1 MNFDLFADTLDQ
13 AIVNVAEAEYS
24 RLNSRI
30 SPDIRAGA
38 VAGALHSLAD
48 LSHGTPPKYN
58 EWEALFYLTWYQP
71 RQINLALA
79 IIRHFLATPQPLH
92 IIDVGCGAL
101 ATQMAMAVAVAE
113 STAQYQQIAPL
124 DHQNVEYSE
133 VHGIDPS
140 SPMRNIGRLLW
151 NQLRSIIK
159 KEPKLAL
166 LHRAFET
173 VEENSHVYGSLKDY
187 YRSDFYHRGGIY
199 PSMNCLLTA
208 FHAVYKSNA
217 NQLQKDFTQIRQNSG
232 PAYEAVTCHS
242 LNLDMAKLICRS
254 DASEDIFSP
263 DRFIFRG
270 YLPKTTSWRYKLM
283 QSLPQSHQ
291 INAKFLQRGVS
302 WDPLQGNKFILWS
315 SS

>member
-1 MNFDLFADTLDQ
+1 MDSKLFAAALDQ
-13 AIVNVAEAEYS
+13 AIVSVAEAEYS
-24 RLNSRI
+24 RLSSGI
-30 SPDIRAGA
+30 SPSIRAGA
-38 VAGALHSLAD
+38 VAGALTSLAN

-79 IIRHFLATPQPLH
+79 IVRHFLATPQPLH

-101 ATQMAMAVAVAE
+101 ATQVAMAVAVAE
-113 STAQYQQIAPL
+113 STTQSSDI
-124 DHQNVEYSE
+124 EYSE

-151 NQLRSIIK
+151 NELRSIIK

-166 LHRAFET
+166 LHRAFGAI
-173 VEENSHVYGSLKDY
+173 EENSRVYESLKDY
-187 YRSDFYHRGGIY
+187 YRSDFYHQGGIY

-217 NQLQKDFTQIRQNSG
+217 NQLQKDFIRIRENSD
-232 PAYEAVTCHS
+232 PAYEAITCHNI
-242 LNLDMAKLICRS
+242 NLDTAKHIARP
-254 DASEDIFSP
+254 DASEKTFSP
-263 DRFIFRG
+263 DHFMFRG
-270 YLPKTTSWRYKLM
+270 YLPKTKLWRYQLM
-283 QSLPQSHQ
+283 QSLPPSHS
-291 INAKFLQRGVS
+291 INSKFLPRSVS
-302 WDPLQGNKFILWS
+302 WDPRRGNEFILWS